1 MAILDPNEIFFTS
14 FEPKV
19 KNRFMMY
26 IDGIPSY
33 LIKSVSG
40 ISFDQGEIKMNH
52 LNVYR
57 KIKGK
62 GTWGDVTISLYDPI
76 TPSGGQA
83 VMEWV
88 RLHHESVTGRDG
100 YSDFYKKD
108 VSLNVVGPL
117 GDIVSEIII
126 KGSFI
131 KSFNLGDYSW
141 DTDAEAQSIEVV
153 LGMDYCIYNF

>member
-19 KNRFMMY
+19 KNRFIMY
-26 IDGIPSY
+26 MDGVPSY

-40 ISFDQGEIKMNH
+40 LGFDQGEIVMNH
-52 LNVYR
+52 INILR

-62 GTWGDVTISLYDPI
+62 LKWNDVTVSLYDPI
-76 TPSGGQA
+76 TPSGIQS

-88 RLHHESVTGRDG
+88 RLHHESVTGRNG

-108 VSLNVVGPL
+108 VTLNIVGPV
-117 GDIVSEIII
+117 GDIVSEIIL

-131 KSFNLGDYSW
+131 KSANLGDWNW
-141 DTDAEAQSIEVV
+141 DTDAEAQSLEMTLGLDYVV
-153 LGMDYCIYNF
+153 VNF